1 MKTKEEVIKEKWI
14 EIIGEENFKK
24 LTIYENGYSKS
35 NCLLFITKFQQEKYF
50 DSVLSIPKGIPKKYQ
65 PNGSDF
71 IYRPKSLQGIDD
83 NFGWISINSEK
94 DLPGEDLDV
103 HIVFKKD
110 GGNFQTF
117 GVWDKRLN
125 SFWSGA
131 MKIDIPTHYQ
141 PIVKPLKP
149 LHK

>member
-1 MKTKEEVIKEKWI
+1 MKTKEE
-14 EIIGEENFKK
+14 
-24 LTIYENGYSKS
+24 LLQSIYGAEYIHADINGWM
-35 NCLLFITKFQQEKYF
+35 KYGMYHPNDLGF
-50 DSVLSIPKGIPKKYQ
+50 DNDEVDRYGNMDLW
-65 PNGSDF
+65 
-71 IYRPKSLQGIDD
+71 RPKSLNGIES
-83 NFGWISINSEK
+83 NNGWISINSEK

>member
-1 MKTKEEVIKEKWI
+1 MKTKEEVIKEDWVLFGVDSDESYDGWI
-14 EIIGEENFKK
+14 PAEYVPEEAILSGMLDLKNFR
-24 LTIYENGYSKS
+24 TSTDYDEP
-35 NCLLFITKFQQEKYF
+35 F
-50 DSVLSIPKGIPKKYQ
+50 
-65 PNGSDF
+65 
-71 IYRPKSLQGIDD
+71 YRPKSLQGIES
-83 NFGWISINSEK
+83 NNGWISINSEK
-94 DLPGEDLDV
+94 DLPSEDLDV

-141 PIVKPLKP
+141 PIVKPNPP

>member
-1 MKTKEEVIKEKWI
+1 MKTKEEVIKEDWVLFGVDSNESYDGWI
-14 EIIGEENFKK
+14 SAEYIPEEAILSGMLDLKNFR
-24 LTIYENGYSKS
+24 TSTDYDEP
-35 NCLLFITKFQQEKYF
+35 F
-50 DSVLSIPKGIPKKYQ
+50 
-65 PNGSDF
+65 
-71 IYRPKSLQGIDD
+71 YRPKSLQNIES
-83 NFGWISINSEK
+83 NNGWISINSEK
-94 DLPGEDLDV
+94 DLPSEDLDV

-141 PIVKPLKP
+141 PIVKPSLP
-149 LHK
+149 IY

>member
-24 LTIYENGYSKS
+24 LNVDENGFEDHYTYA
-35 NCLLFITKFQQEKYF
+35 TKTQSVKEHTEKYF
-50 DSVLSIPKGIPKKYQ
+50 DINKNTGLI
-65 PNGSDF
+65 
-71 IYRPKSLQGIDD
+71 RPKSLQGIES
-83 NFGWISINSEK
+83 NNGWISINSEK

>member
-1 MKTKEEVIKEKWI
+1 MKTKEE
-14 EIIGEENFKK
+14 
-24 LTIYENGYSKS
+24 LLQSIYGAEYIHADINGWM
-35 NCLLFITKFQQEKYF
+35 KYGMYHPNDLGF
-50 DSVLSIPKGIPKKYQ
+50 DNDEVDRYGDMYLW
-65 PNGSDF
+65 
-71 IYRPKSLQGIDD
+71 RPKSLQGIES
-83 NFGWISINSEK
+83 NNGWISINSEK

-131 MKIDIPTHYQ
+131 MKIGIPTHYQ

-149 LHK
+149 IY

>member
-1 MKTKEEVIKEKWI
+1 MKTKEEVIKEDWVLFGVDSNESYDGWI
-14 EIIGEENFKK
+14 SAEYIPEEAILSGMLDLKNFR
-24 LTIYENGYSKS
+24 TSTDYDEP
-35 NCLLFITKFQQEKYF
+35 F
-50 DSVLSIPKGIPKKYQ
+50 
-65 PNGSDF
+65 
-71 IYRPKSLQGIDD
+71 YRPKSLQGIES
-83 NFGWISINSEK
+83 NNGWISINSEK
-94 DLPGEDLDV
+94 DLPSEDLDV

-141 PIVKPLKP
+141 PIVKPNPP